1 MTLVEA
7 KILMRPKEAAESLG
21 LGLSKTYELLAS
33 GQLPSI
39 RVGRSIRIPVAELH
53 DWVRARQEERDESA
67 T

>member
-21 LGLSKTYELLAS
+21 LGLSKTYALLAS
-33 GQLPSI
+33 GELPSI

-53 DWVRARQEERDESA
+53 AWVRARQEDGQEE
-67 T
+67 

>member
-1 MTLVEA
+1 MTLVEGRL
-7 KILMRPKEAAESLG
+7 LMRPKEVAESLG
-21 LGLSKTYELLAS
+21 IGLSKTYELLAS
-33 GQLPSI
+33 GELPSI

>member
-7 KILMRPKEAAESLG
+7 KILMRPKEAAEALG
-21 LGLSKTYELLAS
+21 LGLSKCYELLAS

-39 RVGRSIRIPVAELH
+39 RVGRSIRVPVAELH